1 MVRPRTP
8 EQMALFAFIV
18 LPSLGANLRV
28 LKLAGPHDV
37 SVALPNDNEPM
48 TLPRVVLQQIKDSCT
63 GLRTFVISKCRFDL
77 EPGFQDHLPGT
88 LETLEFH
95 GCRWSNLCSF
105 SYYFFAC
112 PITTRVLRF
121 KCISFLSPYSFEIQ
135 VTVDDWRSGGAH
147 GKPGHDQNRILRRG
161 YAVCPL
167 HV

>member
-1 MVRPRTP
+1 LEREILQVIDLVRPRTP
-8 EQMALFAFIV
+8 EQMALFAFTV
-18 LPSLGANLRV
+18 LPSFGANLRV

-95 GCRWSNLCSF
+95 GCRWRNLYNIPSSAF
-105 SYYFFAC
+105 IIMPNYKTSSPFQVHFF
-112 PITTRVLRF
+112 PF
-121 KCISFLSPYSFEIQ
+121 
-135 VTVDDWRSGGAH
+135 
-147 GKPGHDQNRILRRG
+147 
-161 YAVCPL
+161 AVFF
-167 HV
+167 